1 MKDLMPDLIIS
12 YEHRISMVEELITTV
27 HGVMAVS
34 NESLDKMD
42 REREGLRA
50 NLQETLARNC
60 SLRRKDFDRL
70 IDKVLSDSERKREEI
85 DQERKRAREMLKEYL
100 DQQKELAASL
110 RERLIEFSQKKADK
124 SGLEALICSIRAVY
138 QDKGAQAFAALREL
152 QRRLEV
158 FLGEQEEMNHRLQRL
173 VDGGESLRI
182 GDLRQLEAARARED
196 RRVESELRREGVER
210 LLVHFRQQR
219 QEDSQRKE

>member
-1 MKDLMPDLIIS
+1 MKDLMCDLIIL
-12 YEHRISMVEELITTV
+12 YEHRISMVEELITTAHDAMV
-27 HGVMAVS
+27 VS

-60 SLRRKDFDRL
+60 SLRRKDFNRL

-124 SGLEALICSIRAVY
+124 SGLEALIGSIRAAY
-138 QDKGAQAFAALREL
+138 QDKGGQAFAALREL

-158 FLGEQEEMNHRLQRL
+158 FLREQEEMNRRLERL
-173 VDGGESLRI
+173 VDGGKSLKI
-182 GDLRQLEAARARED
+182 EDLRQIEAARARED
-196 RRVESELRREGVER
+196 RRAESELRREGVER